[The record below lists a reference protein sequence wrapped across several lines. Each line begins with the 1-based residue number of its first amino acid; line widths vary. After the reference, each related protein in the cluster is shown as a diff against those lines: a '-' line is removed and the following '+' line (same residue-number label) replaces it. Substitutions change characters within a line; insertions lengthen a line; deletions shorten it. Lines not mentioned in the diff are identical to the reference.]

1 MGYEIISF
9 FDIFLATTSRKWFD
23 RMKEDFEIIEIKQDW
38 MILKAQR
45 QSGCQTCESKS
56 ACGTGVLSGFFAGF
70 SQFKKPLQKDA
81 QMGDVITLEIAASE
95 LFFRAFQLYLMPL
108 LALFCGAY
116 FSTLLFPA
124 NDIVQAL
131 MGLGAFALSLIFLR
145 VYLK

>member
-1 MGYEIISF
+1 
-9 FDIFLATTSRKWFD
+9 
-23 RMKEDFEIIEIKQDW
+23 
-38 MILKAQR
+38 
-45 QSGCQTCESKS
+45 
-56 ACGTGVLSGFFAGF
+56 
-70 SQFKKPLQKDA
+70 
-81 QMGDVITLEIAASE
+81 
-95 LFFRAFQLYLMPL
+95 MPL

>member
-1 MGYEIISF
+1 
-9 FDIFLATTSRKWFD
+9 
-23 RMKEDFEIIEIKQDW
+23 MKEDFEIIEIRQDW
-38 MILKAQR
+38 MLLKAQR

-56 ACGTGVLSGFFAGF
+56 TCGTGVLSGFFASF
-70 SQFKKPLQKDA
+70 SQFKKPLQQGAKT
-81 QMGDVITLEIAASE
+81 GDVITLEIASSE

-108 LALFCGAY
+108 LALFFGAY

-131 MGLGAFALSLIFLR
+131 MGIGTFALSLIFLK